1 MKDTKDKKQYRTK
14 MVWRTNNLLSFVHGY
29 PRIKSRVLALSG
41 KGEGERESYFY
52 GIIFQ
57 YFSLIANCDHLL
69 YLTLLIVNSLLH
81 YR

>member
-1 MKDTKDKKQYRTK
+1 MTYEQFAVICT
-14 MVWRTNNLLSFVHGY
+14 WLSQNKITCVSTLRG
-29 PRIKSRVLALSG
+29 
-41 KGEGERESYFY
+41 GEGERESYFY

-69 YLTLLIVNSLLH
+69 YLTLPIVNSLLH